1 MNKSRKV
8 YKKRVMAKKNKTKRC
23 VYTDEGKKYL
33 KIIRVT
39 KQLMKQNMK
48 GMKGLAPPNG
58 MPMPPNGMPMPPKG
72 MPMPPKGM
80 PMPPKGMPMPPNG
93 MPMPPPNGMPMP
105 PPNGMPM
112 PPPNGMP
119 MPPNDLAESKRRKN
133 VKSQKK
139 LKPEIK
145 AV

>member
-8 YKKRVMAKKNKTKRC
+8 YKKRGSSKKNRTRRC

-33 KIIRVT
+33 KIMKVT
-39 KQLMKQNMK
+39 KEFMKKNMPKNIKGVK
-48 GMKGLAPPNG
+48 GMMPPPPDG
-58 MPMPPNGMPMPPKG
+58 MPMPPPDGMPMPP
-72 MPMPPKGM
+72 PD
-80 PMPPKGMPMPPNG
+80 G

-119 MPPNDLAESKRRKN
+119 MPPPNDLAQSKGSKRRKN

-139 LKPEIK
+139 LKPK
-145 AV
+145 SV